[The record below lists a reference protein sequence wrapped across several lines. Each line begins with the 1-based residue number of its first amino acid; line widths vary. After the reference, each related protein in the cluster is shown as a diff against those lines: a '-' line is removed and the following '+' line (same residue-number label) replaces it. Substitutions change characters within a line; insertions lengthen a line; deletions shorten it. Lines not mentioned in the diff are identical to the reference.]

1 MQNNNYMHINK
12 VTYSQ
17 LFPIGQYLNERV
29 GVEIE
34 LTAGEN
40 PMEALET
47 AKQLTIEFNK
57 KNSPQPEEEK
67 VIQSNR
73 EKEAEKNRLLELM
86 NDCKTPSELKQYSVL
101 AKQHGL
107 QNEWESLFSKL

>member
-1 MQNNNYMHINK
+1 MHINK

-34 LTAGEN
+34 LTAGEDA
-40 PMEALET
+40 MAALEV
-47 AKQLTIEFNK
+47 AKSLTVEFNK

-67 VIQSNR
+67 VIQLNK

-86 NDCKTPSELKQYSVL
+86 NDCKTTAELKQYSVL